1 MTDLLVIVGP
11 TAVGKT
17 KTAIELADRLNGEII
32 SADSRYLYR
41 GLDIGTA
48 KPSPEEQ
55 RRVPHHLID
64 VTDPDRP
71 WSLAEFRAAAL
82 SLINEITQR
91 GHLPMLVG
99 GTGQYIQA
107 LLEGWTI
114 PPQQADPALREE
126 LETFAEREGAE
137 ALFNRLRAA
146 DPAAADAIDKRNIR
160 RVVRALEVTLSTG
173 QPFSAQRQKSP
184 PNFNTFIL
192 GLSLPRPKLYQRI
205 DARIENMLAD
215 GLIAETQALV
225 DKGYDWR
232 LPALSAIGYKQIGQY
247 LRGEIDLKEA
257 ERLIKHETR
266 RFVRRQANW
275 FKSEDPHIHW
285 YDSDA
290 LNVDELSQSIQGFF
304 RRKRL

>member
-1 MTDLLVIVGP
+1 MTDLLVVVGP

-17 KTAIELADRLNGEII
+17 KIAIELAERLSGEII

-41 GLDIGTA
+41 GMDIGTA

-55 RRVPHHLID
+55 ARVPHHLID
-64 VTDPDRP
+64 VTDPDQS

-91 GHLPMLVG
+91 DHLPMLVG
-99 GTGQYIQA
+99 GTGQYVQS

-114 PPQQADPALREE
+114 PPQQADTGLREE
-126 LETFAEREGAE
+126 LEAFAEREGTD
-137 ALFNRLRAA
+137 ALFERLRTA
-146 DPAAADAIDKRNIR
+146 DPTAATSIDKRNIR

-205 DARIENMLAD
+205 DARIEMMLAE
-215 GLIAETQALV
+215 GLVAETQSLV
-225 DKGYDWR
+225 DKGYSWS

-247 LRGEIDLKEA
+247 LRAEIDLKEA

-275 FKSEDPHIHW
+275 FKAVDPNIHW

-290 LNVDELSQSIQGFF
+290 LDIDELSQSIQRFF
-304 RRKRL
+304 GRKRL